1 MLSARQKEENQMTVK
16 EFIELLEE
24 VYGGYANEE
33 LKFKLWDEEE
43 QLYVDSEPALCISY
57 GKPIMYM

>member
-1 MLSARQKEENQMTVK
+1 MTVK